1 MGSLN
6 QAIAHVRRSDRLQ
19 QLLIDHL
26 LETSSISGQLAAK
39 LNLGFVGQ
47 QFYLIHNIP
56 AKIFLLPYF
65 YLGVTN
71 V

>member
-1 MGSLN
+1 MSKN
-6 QAIAHVRRSDRLQ
+6 SIAHVRQSDGLQ

-47 QFYLIHNIP
+47 QLDLIRNSGKNISTS
-56 AKIFLLPYF
+56 LLLWGYKC
-65 YLGVTN
+65 LT
-71 V
+71 